1 MPHGGGGVQK
11 TDDDK
16 DFDVLVPMPPPTLS
30 VSDEEV
36 SWDVSAVYTAN
47 DQWNFYGRIASGFRA
62 PTIQGRDVAFFA
74 PPSTAKSETIIS
86 YEGGFKSSL
95 ADGRVR
101 LNGSIYAY
109 TVDDMQLSAIG
120 GALNTIM
127 LVNADEGNAWGID
140 IDGEFL
146 FTENFLVTAGLSIV
160 DTEYDDPNL
169 GVGPCGSG
177 LCTVLD
183 PLLDPMDPTAG
194 VAIDGNS
201 FVQAPDYIFTI
212 TADYR
217 RPWGS
222 SGEFFFF
229 TDWAWQGETQFF
241 LYESAEF
248 FSEDTFEGGIRIG
261 YANVDKDW
269 QVALFGRNITDEE
282 NVKGAI
288 DFNNLTGFDNE
299 PRVMGVSFTKNW

>member
-1 MPHGGGGVQK
+1 
-11 TDDDK
+11 
-16 DFDVLVPMPPPTLS
+16 
-30 VSDEEV
+30 
-36 SWDVSAVYTAN
+36 
-47 DQWNFYGRIASGFRA
+47 
-62 PTIQGRDVAFFA
+62 
-74 PPSTAKSETIIS
+74 
-86 YEGGFKSSL
+86 
-95 ADGRVR
+95 
-101 LNGSIYAY
+101 
-109 TVDDMQLSAIG
+109 MQLSAIG
-120 GALNTIM
+120 GAANTIM
-127 LVNADEGNAWGID
+127 LINADEGNAWGID

-177 LCTVLD
+177 FCTVLD

-194 VAIDGNS
+194 VSIDGNS
-201 FVQAPDYIFTI
+201 FVQAPDYIFTF

-241 LYESAEF
+241 LYESLEA

-261 YANVDKDW
+261 YANLDKDW
-269 QVALFGRNITDEE
+269 QVALFDRNITDEE